1 MSLVYAFEGDMGL
14 AFEGV
19 MVMSLAFEGVMVV
32 NLASEGVMVMNLAFE
47 GVMDHESWSNESS
60 I

>member
-1 MSLVYAFEGDMGL
+1 MSLVYTFEGVKGL

-32 NLASEGVMVMNLAFE
+32 NLASEGVME
-47 GVMDHESWSNESS
+47 P
-60 I
+60 